1 MRIGI
6 VSDTHDDLA
15 AVEAA
20 VALFDREGVDAV
32 VHCGDFVAP
41 FSVTPFDVGGGGPD
55 AGDSGDGDGDSDA
68 GVDFYAVRGNNDG
81 EWAVASTVEAFGT
94 YLGEAGTLSFGGEDG
109 DGNAAPVDVAVTH
122 GTSGVVVD
130 ALVDCGDY
138 DYVFHGHTHAHAA
151 EERDGTARVNPGGL
165 PIPVDGAD
173 DVFRVAVLDVGADAD
188 GADAVTHH
196 ELDP

>member
-20 VALFDREGVDAV
+20 VALFEREGVDAV

-41 FSVTPFDVGGGGPD
+41 FSVTPFDVES
-55 AGDSGDGDGDSDA
+55 AA
-68 GVDFYAVRGNNDG
+68 FDFYAVRGNNDG
-81 EWAVASTVEAFGT
+81 EWAVQSTVEEFGT
-94 YLGEAGTLSFGGEDG
+94 YLGEAGALSF
-109 DGNAAPVDVAVTH
+109 AAGPEARPVDVAVTH
-122 GTSGVVVD
+122 GTSDVVVD
-130 ALVDCGDY
+130 ALVDCGAY
-138 DYVFHGHTHAHAA
+138 DYVFHGHTHAHGVEA
-151 EERDGTARVNPGGL
+151 RGGTVRVNPGGL

-173 DVFRVAVLDVGADAD
+173 DAFRVATLETAES

-196 ELDP
+196 ALDG

>member
-41 FSVTPFDVGGGGPD
+41 FSVAPFDVDGDDPD
-55 AGDSGDGDGDSDA
+55 AGF
-68 GVDFYAVRGNNDG
+68 DFHAVRGNNDG
-81 EWAVASTVEAFGT
+81 EWAVQSTVEAFGT
-94 YLGEAGTLSFGGEDG
+94 YHGEAGTLSFGDG
-109 DGNAAPVDVAVTH
+109 DAERAGDGDPVDVAVTH

-138 DYVFHGHTHAHAA
+138 DYVFHGHTHAHGV
-151 EERDGTARVNPGGL
+151 EERDGTVRVNPGGL

-188 GADAVTHH
+188 GATGADAVTHH
-196 ELDP
+196 ALDV

>member
-1 MRIGI
+1 MRIGV

-20 VALFDREGVDAV
+20 VSLFDREGVDAV

-41 FSVTPFDVGGGGPD
+41 FSVTPFDVD
-55 AGDSGDGDGDSDA
+55 

-81 EWAVASTVEAFGT
+81 EWAVQSTVESFGT
-94 YLGEAGTLSFGGEDG
+94 YLGEAGALSFGGAGEG
-109 DGNAAPVDVAVTH
+109 AGAGERTGAGGGGPVDVAVTH

-138 DYVFHGHTHAHAA
+138 DYVLHGHTHAHGV
-151 EERDGTARVNPGGL
+151 EERDGTVRVNPGGM

-173 DVFRVAVLDVGADAD
+173 DAFRVAVLDVGSDAGGTG

-196 ELDP
+196 TLDR

>member
-41 FSVTPFDVGGGGPD
+41 FSVTPFDVGGGDADVGDGDADDPD
-55 AGDSGDGDGDSDA
+55 AGL
-68 GVDFYAVRGNNDG
+68 DFYAVRGNNDG

-94 YLGEAGTLSFGGEDG
+94 YLGEAGTLSFGGGDG

-151 EERDGTARVNPGGL
+151 EERDGTVRVNPGGL

-173 DVFRVAVLDVGADAD
+173 DVFRVATLDVEADGVT

>member
-1 MRIGI
+1 MRVGI

-41 FSVTPFDVGGGGPD
+41 FSVTPFDGVGDGPD
-55 AGDSGDGDGDSDA
+55 G

-81 EWAVASTVEAFGT
+81 EWAVQSTVELFGT
-94 YLGEAGTLSFGGEDG
+94 YLGEAGTLSFGCGAGGGSAGGADAV
-109 DGNAAPVDVAVTH
+109 NVAVTH

-138 DYVFHGHTHAHAA
+138 DYVFHGHTHAHGV
-151 EERDGTARVNPGGL
+151 EERDGTVRVNPGGL

-173 DVFRVAVLDVGADAD
+173 DAFRVAILDVGADAD
-188 GADAVTHH
+188 GAAGADAVTHH
-196 ELDP
+196 ELDL

>member
-20 VALFDREGVDAV
+20 VALFEREGVDAV

-41 FSVTPFDVGGGGPD
+41 FSVTPFDVGDGPD
-55 AGDSGDGDGDSDA
+55 GGF
-68 GVDFYAVRGNNDG
+68 DFYAVRGNNDG
-81 EWAVASTVEAFGT
+81 EWAVQSTVESFGT
-94 YLGEAGTLSFGGEDG
+94 YLGEAGTLSFGDSDPGG
-109 DGNAAPVDVAVTH
+109 DAGGAVDVAVTH

-138 DYVFHGHTHAHAA
+138 DYVLHGHTHAHGV
-151 EERDGTARVNPGGL
+151 EERGGAVRVNPGGL
-165 PIPVDGAD
+165 PIPVAGAD

-188 GADAVTHH
+188 GATGADAVTHH
-196 ELDP
+196 ALDL